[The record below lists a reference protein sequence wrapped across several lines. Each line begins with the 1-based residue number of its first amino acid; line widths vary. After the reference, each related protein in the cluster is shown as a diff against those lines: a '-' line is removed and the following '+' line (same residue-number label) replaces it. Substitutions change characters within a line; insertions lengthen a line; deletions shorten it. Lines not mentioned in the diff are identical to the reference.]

1 MKSRQSACAIHS
13 EEIKVQIHERAVI
26 SEMEQVC
33 ARYRR
38 LYAGAVYDVLEHL
51 GYPNQVLSHQV
62 APLTPD
68 MKLAGP
74 AFTVK
79 GTTSCERDEAL
90 RHRRLAAIKRM
101 RRPCV
106 EVRDCGTPFRLA
118 LYGELS
124 ATSAAAHGA
133 VGALVD
139 GGTRDTGM
147 LISMGFPIFARYRTP
162 VEAFGRWVMLDCE
175 VPVLV
180 SGELTDAVQVN
191 PGDFI
196 FGDFDGVMVIPKELT
211 MQVLVECERII
222 GIEDNARVEFARGD
236 DPVEVFERHKRL

>member
-1 MKSRQSACAIHS
+1 MQESTAIS
-13 EEIKVQIHERAVI
+13 N
-26 SEMEQVC
+26 MEQIC

-51 GYPNQVLSHQV
+51 GCPNQVLSDEF
-62 APLTPD
+62 APLTPE

-79 GTTSCERDEAL
+79 GTTSCERDESL

-101 RRPCV
+101 RKPCI

-124 ATSAAAHGA
+124 ATTAAAHGA

-147 LISMGFPIFARYRTP
+147 LIAMGFPIFARYRTP
-162 VEAFGRWVMLDCE
+162 VEAFGRWAMVDCE
-175 VPVLV
+175 IPVLV
-180 SGELTDAVQVN
+180 SGQLTDTVLVN

-196 FGDFDGVMVIPKELT
+196 FGDFDGVLVIPKAMT
-211 MQVLVECERII
+211 MKVLEECERVI
-222 GIEDNARVEFARGD
+222 GIEDDARVEFARGD
-236 DPVEVFERHKRL
+236 DPVEVFQRHKRL